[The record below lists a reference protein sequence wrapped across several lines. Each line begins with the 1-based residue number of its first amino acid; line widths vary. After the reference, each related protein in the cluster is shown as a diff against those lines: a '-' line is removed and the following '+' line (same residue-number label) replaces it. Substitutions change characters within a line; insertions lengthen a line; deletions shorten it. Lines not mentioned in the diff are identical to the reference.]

1 MRNTVFGGLLHKEW
15 IVLKWLL
22 ALIILLDVVVITL
35 APLLTKNF
43 AGIPDTLYDTT
54 HIIVGT
60 WFALHIFSGVF
71 MLFVSLKKE
80 MKNLEMWLHSPHPMV
95 QLVGAKVVF
104 AILAA
109 LASLFFSS
117 LLASIVLYVIGD
129 WTMEL
134 AWSGVLAL
142 ISVVL
147 AISIKLVF
155 MTMVG
160 WFFWSVYKV
169 VNSRTQ
175 FFSVPLVFIFFII
188 TFVFWEQLRVS
199 GLFDW
204 LRTIVPVRLTNE
216 SFYNEHTSYFFMGF
230 VPNGIAFSLGNLV
243 FYLIISFV
251 LLMIGSAFFEK
262 KVRV

>member
-1 MRNTVFGGLLHKEW
+1 MRNTVFGGLLNKEW

-22 ALIILLDVVVITL
+22 ALILLLDVAVITL
-35 APLLTKNF
+35 APLLTTNF
-43 AGIPDTLYDTT
+43 VGNPDTLYDNT
-54 HIIVGT
+54 HIIIGT
-60 WFALHIFSGVF
+60 WFALHVFSGAF

-80 MKNLEMWLHSPHPMV
+80 MENLEMWLHSPHPMV
-95 QLVGAKVVF
+95 QLVGAKAVF
-104 AILAA
+104 AILTA
-109 LASLFFSS
+109 LGSLFFSS
-117 LLASIVLYVIGD
+117 FLASIVLYVIGD

-142 ISVVL
+142 ISAVL

-169 VNSRTQ
+169 VNSRIR
-175 FFSVPLVFIFFII
+175 FFSVPLTFIFFII
-188 TFVFWEQLRVS
+188 ALTFWEQLRLN
-199 GLFDW
+199 GFFDW

-230 VPNGIAFSLGNLV
+230 VPNGIAFSLGNIV

-251 LLMIGSAFFEK
+251 LLMIGSALFEK